1 VIAATSCEVNLDTTS
16 TGRVRDVLTAC
27 FPHNTIVINSV
38 VTHVSAA
45 PSLDASH
52 PGLATHTSSL
62 VCWFR
67 LQLHIQHN
75 GFNMEE
81 HDKLQ
86 RLKFNDQDFNKLL
99 TLSWTLDTHGLT
111 VIRHDLHRHTSFFR
125 SPVDKV
131 LSFFTI
137 LIHGYRVV
145 DSQVRFSMSLADFIF
160 NQIQTIPQNPK
171 CLKSHAIS
179 VFDQYA
185 DQFANMLLICFNG
198 DQSEA
203 HVLSFVSVKRQ
214 LGEWASSKFKMKWD
228 GKNWSLYQ
236 GDSLIAR
243 QELSFYKSDCIPSLG
258 CVQSSG
264 EWKTQSGSPFSKIQ
278 IQVAS
283 PSEISA
289 HCSVSSSAVTSSAI
303 PTVSGTLPQPPPIN
317 TKQTS
322 YKNPEPVPSL
332 FTFFDLVGMDSI
344 LNAIE
349 LLAGPLTSLHQLGSP
364 LYESLKT
371 LLQRYLTLWSLRND
385 ENDKW
390 ETFYNSA
397 IKSLET
403 TLSRDDHPP
412 PISTFIQSMNT
423 YGCYQTHRLFST
435 TERLMLMVSCSWP
448 AFKWAN
454 IAQKKS
460 NETQT
465 RIRGMSFS
473 HPRVV
478 QFMRQRM
485 LDQQFI
491 NDDDFPPQFSWY
503 SYVNIASNMCHSS
516 LVTWEWRKDHC
527 FIFDTT
533 SSVPFLRL
541 KGCGKVFNADGVY
554 AATKHRHNGK
564 LVYAVL
570 TSDVI
575 GEFEANG
582 VSLPALPIISG
593 CVSLPT
599 ILLVTLEAEA
609 EPTLHAVQFSFALHL
624 NEPLIK
630 LESHGAYHIFFSVHP
645 QTAAFLYCR
654 MHVKP
659 TLETWGGPLPQ
670 MGSETVVR
678 FPFGCYIECRDEI
691 VLKKDMVSL
700 TDQADHS
707 DAQPGPQNWHSNLDP
722 VCCTPNTFNENGIVH
737 ENIFENGNK
746 SKSGGGKTSKKKV
759 KKSSTY
765 FSLCNAHLSSWSALC
780 AVFHDTYI
788 GVLLDSKWVHVK
800 IHDGCC
806 FLFSFWLKHF
816 GIGKEYFNWHL
827 RLHGYYH
834 SKDIRHLPVNS
845 PESLFV
851 LFAAIKIIT
860 QRKSFDQTSQAGL
873 ESLILDMLIT
883 HTDKTLD
890 CEAPPSFRALDS
902 GIIKTHARALHEF
915 LYPSADDIELN
926 IDDSEMIDTTEN
938 AHQPLLFESNRLK
951 QPYAVEMLQ
960 HIDENKTDDSGTLV
974 TAETGC
980 HHVLST
986 SIHLKAIIPAVP
998 VDTSVTDIIEISDG
1012 AIPAVLL
1019 GKNDARIKPT
1029 QDVTPNHR
1037 DSKRANTLPELPIL
1051 RPSSGISS
1059 STIMDHRRTLNFCGI
1074 VALESAHVDA
1084 FTACRSAFLY
1094 DFPKYDSSHHSPET
1108 LCRGSKVVNVS
1119 DCRIPS
1125 LTLMVND
1132 ACIDWFF
1139 MALTALFPAYM
1150 YLPCSICGYELEM
1163 SSTQKNLLQSWKAN
1177 FFRKRPV
1184 AVLLP
1189 LNFPKHWGL
1198 CTISCDWEK
1207 QSKSLQCITVVL
1219 MESFSQKIYAEQ
1231 SVKWI
1236 TLNIFPIFQAKNSK
1250 FSSIDIPDLQ
1260 RGGIANNHC
1269 GVYCMAIGLNF
1280 VMKTLATM
1288 SSRLIPQDCVHDT
1301 SKVGLELRKMVSWD
1315 AVQDPPLLD
1324 ACLSMCPLF
1333 HPYSSIIVE
1342 SNPWWIRLPYDLRE
1356 SLNIVL
1362 ESKDKFLMSGFTHNT
1377 KSGSQFEA
1385 EQIVHGSNGL
1395 ARNDGFKFSS
1405 SSICNK
1411 NKVITE
1417 GPFFFSNDQYFVK
1430 VHLIGLLNHLQVDHV
1445 SVQRAAF
1452 AFQEAAGSDYVCG
1465 DHGWWCKTF
1474 GLIRIGLSNPCVFV
1488 CIARHKLQC
1497 PDTIEPRRACEAFGN
1512 ISKSQTKP
1520 ALHNDPHRCNMGIIQ
1535 INGAQQLQVHDLTH
1549 VSRLGEISLPQLAI
1563 FIRLYYNS
1571 VNERTT
1577 VLMEKLL
1584 IPQIR
1589 QSGLHATH
1597 SYFAQI
1603 YCNQKFFTAAFDSD
1617 AFEKSPATSWCYC
1630 AWLHLM
1636 ENVADPEVKF
1646 YEPRNCF
1653 VIGCRLR
1660 ICADTNAQNVP
1671 CELQFTTIQVHNGCG
1686 IKIQSCTIQS
1696 AGDCLDALIQEGQCS
1711 KDLNTQDDTETFL
1724 EAVLQLATSLC
1735 STATP
1740 AYQVDRVCIPSD
1752 SPQNHGECCS
1762 VPFGMKNAGSLC
1774 CYISLFQAWFHIK
1787 SFRKA
1792 VFDASLNSGSHPFT
1806 LYLSTIF
1813 HCLQTGKTVDLKV
1826 FFPAFALCVYQSN
1839 VLLSQPVVYFFG
1851 VGRMGRHH
1859 DVVEIYNKF
1868 VDLLGVTANT
1878 LFGFTMVSH
1887 ISCDNFE
1894 DDFSKEHED
1903 LYNSLNLEISSSL
1916 STSISKCLQSHN
1928 TSYLLGDS
1936 QWQSRSHGLQDAT
1949 LKRICKKAPAILHLT
1964 LKRFQYDRSSSKIL
1978 KSVTFGNALDLET
1991 LEGTAK
1997 YVLASVLVHTGTC
2010 ARGHYFSFVKK
2021 QNCWFRCDDET
2032 VTEVSEYE
2040 AIHANFG
2047 GKMSKKGLLNPF
2059 QPTAYMLIY
2068 VLDSAEGTSAEPL
2081 ISEHSQQKYET
2092 CVNYLEVKYQSH
2104 SQLTESLVHKQ
2115 YVYSWHVLETLFR
2128 NSDNA
2133 FQTLF
2138 ADPHFSARSNTTRRI
2153 EFITVDLEAQDT
2165 VESALRNQN
2174 LSNESVDSEMLHLHL
2189 LRTMP
2194 SQSSGA
2200 HAKIQKNLQRYVF
2213 ADTLVLASGTKYV
2226 LYSVVAHACGSNP
2239 WVVFTR
2245 PDCWRPE
2252 MWGFW
2257 HRCEPQSDRCVSIQA
2272 VESEEAFDDNFGGK
2286 EIEVGAK
2293 RALSTILDPRQRTAQ
2308 ILIYVKVS
2316 DNASAS
2322 GYDLVIPT
2330 DTIVGTVST
2339 NQQQPALE
2347 APRPDLYESCSSD
2360 NSDNETNR
2368 ETAQVPQRK
2377 RQASDVTLLLPQA
2390 LNKQFN
2396 FLQKTRKVSSEVWMN
2411 CVKSIKIRFP
2421 NYAPPPHVHAMSN
2434 PKSSLTNNLLNCTHL
2449 ECRIV
2454 VVGPE
2459 VKNQRECL
2467 DFIQNHNVLSVDT
2480 ETAYPRFPENG
2491 APISLMQ
2498 LGTNETVFLIQVAK
2512 VGETFLSLLAIAL
2525 GPDKLLVHWGGSD
2538 KNAIKT
2544 ALDKPCSAQWHD
2556 LQADLSPS
2564 SSQTGLDD
2572 SMNTYLQNLY
2582 CLSKEWTLSGW
2593 DLQNL
2598 DHRQKAYAALDVCS
2612 CHILYLHHKL
2622 KLAIFQRDTG
2632 SKFHSFFT
2640 PTSCKKGATL
2650 LKHGVS
2656 FEKTCCS
2663 HYVRGELIQGL
2674 FAQISDSCVVVTPRG
2689 YPSIDWDEIDNPNLV
2704 SEFVTM
2710 LNSKKFCCSTCSDLQ
2725 WFQAIGFTSLE
2736 FKVVPGITSTFS
2748 FQRGKSV
2755 HSVAVQ
2761 IPSSSRSQKFMPEA
2775 YLCLSM
2781 LGSFFSIKLGAVD
2794 DSRLV
2799 HSVLCDCRYGFIRY
2813 TLSYFAQE

>member
-1 VIAATSCEVNLDTTS
+1 MIAATSCKVNLDDTS
-16 TGRVRDVLTAC
+16 TGSVRNVLTAC
-27 FPHNTIVINSV
+27 FPDNTIVINSV
-38 VTHVSAA
+38 VTHHSAA
-45 PSLDASH
+45 PVLDASH

-67 LQLHIQHN
+67 LQLHIGYN

-81 HDKLQ
+81 LDKL
-86 RLKFNDQDFNKLL
+86 KFKDQKDFKKLL
-99 TLSWTLDTHGLT
+99 TLSWTLDTHGLES
-111 VIRHDLHRHTSFFR
+111 IRQDLHRYTSFFR

-145 DSQVRFSMSLADFIF
+145 NSQVRFRKLLTDFISD
-160 NQIQTIPQNPK
+160 QIQKIPKNPN
-171 CLKSHAIS
+171 CLKIHAIS

-185 DQFANMLLICFNG
+185 DQFANLLLNCVNG
-198 DQSEA
+198 EQSEA
-203 HVLSFVSVKRQ
+203 HVLKFVSIKRQ
-214 LGEWASSKFKMKWD
+214 VGEWASSKFKMKWD

-243 QELSFYKSDCIPSLG
+243 QDLSFYKSDCIPSLG

-264 EWKTQSGSPFSKIQ
+264 EWKTQSESPFSKIQ

-289 HCSVSSSAVTSSAI
+289 HCSVSSSAVTSSI
-303 PTVSGTLPQPPPIN
+303 PTVSGTLPPPPPISA
-317 TKQTS
+317 KQNS
-322 YKNPEPVPSL
+322 YKNPEPAPPL

-397 IKSLET
+397 IKSLEIT
-403 TLSRDDHPP
+403 SPRDDLPP
-412 PISTFIQSMNT
+412 PISTFTQSMNT

-454 IAQKKS
+454 IDQKKS
-460 NETQT
+460 DETQT

-485 LDQQFI
+485 LDEEFI

-541 KGCGKVFNADGVY
+541 RGCGKVFNADGVY
-554 AATKHRHNGK
+554 AATKHCHNGK

-575 GEFEANG
+575 EEFESNG
-582 VSLPALPIISG
+582 VSPPELPIISG

-599 ILLVTLEAEA
+599 ILLVTLEDK
-609 EPTLHAVQFSFALHL
+609 PTLHAVQFSFALHL
-624 NEPLIK
+624 HEPLIK
-630 LESHGAYHIFFSVHP
+630 LEPDGAYHIFFSVHP

-654 MHVKP
+654 MHVNP
-659 TLETWGGPLPQ
+659 TLETWGGHLPQ
-670 MGSETVVR
+670 IVSETVVQ

-722 VCCTPNTFNENGIVH
+722 LCCTSNTFTENGIVH

-746 SKSGGGKTSKKKV
+746 SKSGGVNKSKKRV

-765 FSLCNAHLSSWSALC
+765 FSLRDAHLSSWSALC

-816 GIGKEYFNWHL
+816 GIGKEYFSWHL

-915 LYPSADDIELN
+915 LYPSVDDKVLI
-926 IDDSEMIDTTEN
+926 IDDSENNCTHEYAD
-938 AHQPLLFESNRLK
+938 QPLLESH
-951 QPYAVEMLQ
+951 A
-960 HIDENKTDDSGTLV
+960 
-974 TAETGC
+974 
-980 HHVLST
+980 
-986 SIHLKAIIPAVP
+986 IPAVP
-998 VDTSVTDIIEISDG
+998 VSSVTYNEISNS

-1019 GKNDARIKPT
+1019 GKNDAPIKST
-1029 QDVTPNHR
+1029 QDVLTR
-1037 DSKRANTLPELPIL
+1037 KEANTLPELPSL
-1051 RPSSGISS
+1051 RPSSRISS
-1059 STIMDHRRTLNFCGI
+1059 STIADHRRTLNLCGI
-1074 VALESAHVDA
+1074 VALDSAHVDA
-1084 FTACRSAFLY
+1084 FTAFRSAISFDL
-1094 DFPKYDSSHHSPET
+1094 PKYDSSHHSPET
-1108 LCRGSKVVNVS
+1108 FCHGSNVVNVS
-1119 DCRIPS
+1119 VCRIPS

-1150 YLPCSICGYELEM
+1150 YLPCTICGYQSEM
-1163 SSTQKNLLQSWKAN
+1163 SSTQQSLLQSWKAN

-1189 LNFPKHWGL
+1189 LNLALHWAL
-1198 CTISCDWEK
+1198 CTISCDWETP
-1207 QSKSLQCITVVL
+1207 SKSLQCITVAV
-1219 MESFSQKIYAEQ
+1219 MESFSEKRYAEQ
-1231 SVKWI
+1231 PVEWI
-1236 TLNIFPIFQAKNSK
+1236 KTTICPIFGAKESK
-1250 FSSIDIPDLQ
+1250 FISIDIPALQ
-1260 RGGIANNHC
+1260 RGGSANNHC
-1269 GVYCMAIGLNF
+1269 GVFCMAIGLNF
-1280 VMKTLATM
+1280 VMKTFAKM
-1288 SSRLIPQDCVHDT
+1288 SSRLIPRDCVRDT

-1333 HPYSSIIVE
+1333 RPYSSIIVDLD
-1342 SNPWWIRLPYDLRE
+1342 PWWIRLPFDLRE

-1362 ESKDKFLMSGFTHNT
+1362 DSKDKFLMSGFTHYT

-1385 EQIVHGSNGL
+1385 EHIVHGSNGL

-1465 DHGWWCKTF
+1465 DHGWQCKTF

-1488 CIARHKLQC
+1488 CIARGKLQC
-1497 PDTIEPRRACEAFGN
+1497 SALIEPRRACEAFGN

-1535 INGAQQLQVHDLTH
+1535 INGAQTLQVHDLTH

-1563 FIRLYYNS
+1563 FIRLYYDS
-1571 VNERTT
+1571 VNDRTT

-1589 QSGLHATH
+1589 QSGLDATH
-1597 SYFAQI
+1597 SYFAEI
-1603 YCNQKFFTAAFDSD
+1603 YRNQRFFTTAFDSD
-1617 AFEKSPATSWCYC
+1617 AFEKSPATSWYYC
-1630 AWLHLM
+1630 SWLHLM
-1636 ENVADPEVKF
+1636 ENVADPEVKHD
-1646 YEPRNCF
+1646 EGRNCF

-1660 ICADTNAQNVP
+1660 ISADTNSENVP
-1671 CELQFTTIQVHNGCG
+1671 CELQFTTKQVSNGCG

-1696 AGDCLDALIQEGQCS
+1696 ADDCLDALIQESQCS
-1711 KDLNTQDDTETFL
+1711 KDLNTQGDTEIFL
-1724 EAVLQLATSLC
+1724 KAVFQFATSLRR
-1735 STATP
+1735 TATP
-1740 AYQVDRVCIPSD
+1740 ADKVDHVCIPSN

-1762 VPFGMKNAGSLC
+1762 FPLGIANEGPFC

-1792 VFDASLNSGSHPFT
+1792 VFDASLNSGCPPFT
-1806 LYLSTIF
+1806 VYLSTIF
-1813 HCLQTGKTVDLKV
+1813 HCLQTGETVDLKV

-1839 VLLSQPVVYFFG
+1839 VMLSQPVVYFFG

-1859 DVVEIYNKF
+1859 DVTEIYNKF
-1868 VDLLGVTANT
+1868 VNLLGVTANT
-1878 LFGFTMVSH
+1878 LFGFTMDSH
-1887 ISCDNFE
+1887 IICDNFKDDSSKGP
-1894 DDFSKEHED
+1894 DDF
-1903 LYNSLNLEISSSL
+1903 YNILTLEISSAG
-1916 STSISKCLQSHN
+1916 STSIANCLQSHN
-1928 TSYLLGDS
+1928 TSYLFGDS
-1936 QWQSRSHGLQDAT
+1936 KWESRSHGLQDAT
-1949 LKRICKKAPAILHLT
+1949 LIRSWKKAPAVLHLS
-1964 LKRFQYDRSSSKIL
+1964 LKRFEYSQSSSKIL
-1978 KSVTFGNALDLET
+1978 KSVTFENALEVVT

-1997 YVLASVLVHTGTC
+1997 YALASVLVHTGTC
-2010 ARGHYFSFVKK
+2010 NNGHYFSFVKK
-2021 QNCWFRCDDET
+2021 QNCWFRCDDRR
-2032 VTEVSEYE
+2032 VTKASERE
-2040 AIHANFG
+2040 AIGANFG
-2047 GKMSKKGLLNPF
+2047 GSITNKTNKVLSPS

-2068 VLDSAEGTSAEPL
+2068 VLESAEDTSAEPL
-2081 ISEHSQQKYET
+2081 ISEHLKQKCKI
-2092 CVNYLEVKYQSH
+2092 CVDYLQEKYQSH
-2104 SQLTESLVHKQ
+2104 SQHTQSLMQKQ
-2115 YVYSWHVLETLFR
+2115 YSYSWHVLETLFR

-2133 FQTLF
+2133 FQNLF
-2138 ADPHFSARSNTTRRI
+2138 ADPHIATSSTANRPI
-2153 EFITVDLEAQDT
+2153 EIITVHLEAQST

-2174 LSNESVDSEMLHLHL
+2174 PLIESVDSEMLHLHL
-2189 LRTMP
+2189 LKTMP
-2194 SQSSGA
+2194 SQSNGA
-2200 HAKIQKNLQRYVF
+2200 HANVEKNLQSYEF
-2213 ADTLVLASGTKYV
+2213 PDTLVLAHGKKYV
-2226 LYSVVAHACGSNP
+2226 LYSVVAHAFGTRNP

-2245 PDCWRPE
+2245 PNCWRPK

-2257 HRCEPQSDRCVSIQA
+2257 HLCNPEPDRCVKIEA
-2272 VESEEAFDDNFGGK
+2272 VESEVALDDNFGGK
-2286 EIEVGAK
+2286 EIQVWSK
-2293 RALSTILDPRQRTAQ
+2293 RACSTILDPRQRTAE

-2330 DTIVGTVST
+2330 DTIVGSNST
-2339 NQQQPALE
+2339 NQQDPALE
-2347 APRPDLYESCSSD
+2347 APRPGKYESCSSEY
-2360 NSDNETNR
+2360 SDNET
-2368 ETAQVPQRK
+2368 TPPTDQVPK
-2377 RQASDVTLLLPQA
+2377 RQRQRLGGSQCIPGFDFVGLENPNAVLCAFNSLLQA
-2390 LNKQFN
+2390 WFYIVPFRNAVLSSTSQDNSLNGLKTVFHC
-2396 FLQKTRKVSSEVWMN
+2396 LQKRRRDI
-2411 CVKSIKIRFP
+2411 CV
-2421 NYAPPPHVHAMSN
+2421 NV
-2434 PKSSLTNNLLNCTHL
+2434 
-2449 ECRIV
+2449 IV
-2454 VVGPE
+2454 
-2459 VKNQRECL
+2459 
-2467 DFIQNHNVLSVDT
+2467 FIIV
-2480 ETAYPRFPENG
+2480 
-2491 APISLMQ
+2491 IW
-2498 LGTNETVFLIQVAK
+2498 I
-2512 VGETFLSLLAIAL
+2512 
-2525 GPDKLLVHWGGSD
+2525 
-2538 KNAIKT
+2538 
-2544 ALDKPCSAQWHD
+2544 
-2556 LQADLSPS
+2556 
-2564 SSQTGLDD
+2564 
-2572 SMNTYLQNLY
+2572 
-2582 CLSKEWTLSGW
+2582 
-2593 DLQNL
+2593 
-2598 DHRQKAYAALDVCS
+2598 
-2612 CHILYLHHKL
+2612 
-2622 KLAIFQRDTG
+2622 
-2632 SKFHSFFT
+2632 
-2640 PTSCKKGATL
+2640 
-2650 LKHGVS
+2650 
-2656 FEKTCCS
+2656 
-2663 HYVRGELIQGL
+2663 
-2674 FAQISDSCVVVTPRG
+2674 
-2689 YPSIDWDEIDNPNLV
+2689 
-2704 SEFVTM
+2704 
-2710 LNSKKFCCSTCSDLQ
+2710 
-2725 WFQAIGFTSLE
+2725 
-2736 FKVVPGITSTFS
+2736 
-2748 FQRGKSV
+2748 
-2755 HSVAVQ
+2755 
-2761 IPSSSRSQKFMPEA
+2761 
-2775 YLCLSM
+2775 
-2781 LGSFFSIKLGAVD
+2781 
-2794 DSRLV
+2794 
-2799 HSVLCDCRYGFIRY
+2799 
-2813 TLSYFAQE
+2813 